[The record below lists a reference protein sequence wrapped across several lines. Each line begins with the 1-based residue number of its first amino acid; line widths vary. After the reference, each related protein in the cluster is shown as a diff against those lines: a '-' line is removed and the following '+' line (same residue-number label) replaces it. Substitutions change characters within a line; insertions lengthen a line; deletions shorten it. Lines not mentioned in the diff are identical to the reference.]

1 MINFIGGGKKTTD
14 SRPHQMQQPYR
25 NLSFEGKVL
34 NVSKLTE
41 YTWLPRLQL

>member
-1 MINFIGGGKKTTD
+1 MLSTIYLFIPVSGP
-14 SRPHQMQQPYR
+14 RQMQQSYR